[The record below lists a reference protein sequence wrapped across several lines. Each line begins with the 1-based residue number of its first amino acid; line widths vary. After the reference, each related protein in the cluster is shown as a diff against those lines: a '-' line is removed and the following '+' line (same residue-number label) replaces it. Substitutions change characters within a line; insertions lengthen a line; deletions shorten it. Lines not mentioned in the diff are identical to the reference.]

1 MFDKIDSSYDLP
13 ILSHNK
19 IDFVFLLEQND
30 KKLRM
35 PVASEWNGI
44 LAKTVP
50 CRIVSGDFKDTIVI
64 GGSNFAQKIDIADII
79 TLTDMRGMVYKYKV
93 DKVVHKC
100 DFNESYFKSCDKGLT
115 IFSKNR
121 DEFIFV
127 YCSES

>member
-35 PVASEWNGI
+35 PVASEWDGV

-64 GGSNFAQKIDIADII
+64 GGGNFAQKIDIADII
-79 TLTDMRGMVYKYKV
+79 TLTNMRGMVYKV
-93 DKVVHKC
+93 
-100 DFNESYFKSCDKGLT
+100 
-115 IFSKNR
+115 
-121 DEFIFV
+121 
-127 YCSES
+127 